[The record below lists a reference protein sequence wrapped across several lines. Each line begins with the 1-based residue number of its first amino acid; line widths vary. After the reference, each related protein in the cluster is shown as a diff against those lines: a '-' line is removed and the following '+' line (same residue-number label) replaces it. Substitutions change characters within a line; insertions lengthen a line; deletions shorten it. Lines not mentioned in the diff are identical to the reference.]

1 MLSSAKKRYL
11 FAIYE
16 LGGNGDG
23 VFSKDIAVSLKIKRS
38 SVSQMLK
45 TIAEDN
51 LICKEYYGKVRFSEQ
66 GARIAN
72 QLYTKYLLLYAFFRE
87 HVQVS
92 EEDARHDA
100 ILCLCDLSDDSVHKM
115 STLILEKQDKVV

>member
-16 LGGNGDG
+16 LGENGNE
-23 VFSKDIAVSLKIKRS
+23 VYSKDIAASLKVKRS

-45 TIAEDN
+45 AIAEDN
-51 LICKEYYGKVRFSEQ
+51 LICKEYYGKVQFSEQ
-66 GARIAN
+66 GARLAN
-72 QLYTKYLLLYAFFRE
+72 QLYTKYLLLYAFFRKQL
-87 HVQVS
+87 QVS

-100 ILCLCDLSDDSVHKM
+100 ILCLCDLSVDSVNKI
-115 STLILEKQDKVV
+115 SARVLEIKDKTE